1 MRESDL
7 DLEPSRHPSVSVTT
21 QSSPNMGPVGA
32 DSLDGI
38 PEDDMMGDSSSTP
51 STDKG
56 LSSSFQ
62 QQAIRNSKGKEFWE
76 SFPDERHRTPPPS
89 SFLPRGSSSGIS
101 EDISMDSP
109 SLSTPSGSL
118 HGAGFVFP
126 IFDQQDAPR
135 ASSPSQAVVTQPS
148 TLPTAA
154 DMTRK
159 MNNKRRRDDDLDP
172 TSFKRRAVSP
182 GMSVHNSPVM
192 QSPMQR
198 DINPWG
204 TRPSSNSG
212 SEKANG
218 GAGNTEGGGNGPG
231 PGRHN
236 GAKRVGF
243 QGMVDTNDSLMKMS
257 IE

>member
-1 MRESDL
+1 M
-7 DLEPSRHPSVSVTT
+7 DLEPTRHASVSVTAL
-21 QSSPNMGPVGA
+21 SSPSLGPTAA
-32 DSLDGI
+32 DSLDDI
-38 PEDDMMGDSSSTP
+38 PEDDMMADSSSTP

-56 LSSSFQ
+56 LSSSFK

-89 SFLPRGSSSGIS
+89 AFLPRGSSSGIS

-109 SLSTPSGSL
+109 NFSTPSSSL
-118 HGAGFVFP
+118 YGAGFVFP
-126 IFDQQDAPR
+126 IIDPQDLPR
-135 ASSPSQAVVTQPS
+135 PSSPAITATPQAS

-154 DMTRK
+154 DITRK
-159 MNNKRRRDDDLDP
+159 VNNKRRRDDDLDP

-182 GMSVHNSPVM
+182 GMSVQNSPIM

-212 SEKANG
+212 SEKAGG
-218 GAGNTEGGGNGPG
+218 GAVSTEGGGNA

-236 GAKRVGF
+236 GTKRIGF
-243 QGMVDTNDSLMKMS
+243 QGMVDTNDGLMKMS